1 MYLLWDSE
9 IHTEAKHYYI
19 DFRQKIMC
27 LIYDINASIHTV
39 RSIAIF
45 RIINRRRQANAM
57 LLVDARKW

>member
-27 LIYDINASIHTV
+27 LIYD
-39 RSIAIF
+39 
-45 RIINRRRQANAM
+45 
-57 LLVDARKW
+57 LY